1 MKILAVNCGSSSLK
15 FQMYEMPEEEV
26 LISGNFERIG
36 IENSFY
42 SYKLNGEKIKKEA
55 ELKNHAEAVKIL
67 VQELLDNNI
76 VESLDEIKG
85 IGHRVVQGADKFDK
99 SVLVN
104 DEVIKNYFSQGF
116 TPETIVTKLAGNNPM
131 FKNLIEMQKKG
142 DTKGVEQF
150 ARNFYKERGKN
161 FDEEYA
167 KVRNMFK

>member
-1 MKILAVNCGSSSLK
+1 MDITK
-15 FQMYEMPEEEV
+15 
-26 LISGNFERIG
+26 
-36 IENSFY
+36 
-42 SYKLNGEKIKKEA
+42 
-55 ELKNHAEAVKIL
+55 
-67 VQELLDNNI
+67 
-76 VESLDEIKG
+76 
-85 IGHRVVQGADKFDK
+85 
-99 SVLVN
+99 
-104 DEVIKNYFSQGF
+104 VIKNYFSQGF